1 MAGEGEPYAGS
12 VSRIGEIGYLPQDP
26 KEGNLDLLARDR
38 VLSARGLDTIISEME
53 KQQTL
58 MAELADDDQRD
69 KAVRRYGQLEER
81 FSSLGGYVAE

>member
-1 MAGEGEPYAGS
+1 M
-12 VSRIGEIGYLPQDP
+12 
-26 KEGNLDLLARDR
+26 
-38 VLSARGLDTIISEME
+38 LSARGLDTIISEME